1 MAGVQFPGYPISR
14 SKAMINTSKHG
25 NAFAEFLG
33 QILTGPLFDHMR
45 SPRPTLKIDTNLDQ
59 RVTCL
64 FLACDS
70 DPRRGIFLDHRYL
83 VTWTVVEGVTTCN
96 VQFWE
101 RGHVR
106 VFQGYTIL
114 HPFENV
120 DFDILIGMRESARRA
135 CLGFDPAQTCEHLNI
150 LFAHLRTTLR
160 NNGEAITQAYAAAKA
175 KRHD

>member
-1 MAGVQFPGYPISR
+1 MNTTKSMTGVETLLANMGKYVFGDLLANLIPVQKQKLHIE
-14 SKAMINTSKHG
+14 TSMDK
-25 NAFAEFLG
+25 
-33 QILTGPLFDHMR
+33 
-45 SPRPTLKIDTNLDQ
+45 

-64 FLACDS
+64 FLTCDS

-96 VQFWE
+96 IQFWE

-114 HPFENV
+114 NPTEPV
-120 DFDILIGMRESARRA
+120 AFDILIGMRESARRA
-135 CLGFDPAQTCEHLNI
+135 CLGFEPAETCEHLNL
-150 LFAHLRTTLR
+150 LFAHIRSTLR
-160 NNGEAITQAYAAAKA
+160 EHGDAITQAFETARG